1 MLAHYVLETSRTGTE
16 IERTLPEP
24 YYTTKGNAFYICI
37 LYTLALGQYYNK
49 VFNLL
54 QVPVI
59 ITVVNTRFTNIHI
72 VKNPMLYNHYVILAL
87 HMQRMSYH
95 H

>member
-1 MLAHYVLETSRTGTE
+1 MLTHYILERSRTGTE
-16 IERTLPEP
+16 VQRTLPEL
-24 YYTTKGNAFYICI
+24 YYTAKGNASYICI

-59 ITVVNTRFTNIHI
+59 ITVVNTRFINIHT
-72 VKNPMLYNHYVILAL
+72 VKNPGASEYYK
-87 HMQRMSYH
+87 
-95 H
+95 

>member
-1 MLAHYVLETSRTGTE
+1 MLAHYILERTRTGTE
-16 IERTLPEP
+16 LQRTLLEP

-59 ITVVNTRFTNIHI
+59 ITVANTRFTNIHT
-72 VKNPMLYNHYVILAL
+72 VKNPGANKYYE
-87 HMQRMSYH
+87 
-95 H
+95 